1 MLRAVEGDAVAE
13 EAIEMTVLAGEDHRP
28 AGAADRVADITFLK
42 QHALARN
49 PIHVRC
55 GIDLGTVGTDGVR
68 GVVVGKDKENVGAFG
83 GGGKLQSQIERQ
95 NQEDT
100 FHDWYLQYSGIV

>member
-1 MLRAVEGDAVAE
+1 M
-13 EAIEMTVLAGEDHRP
+13 
-28 AGAADRVADITFLK
+28 
-42 QHALARN
+42 
-49 PIHVRC
+49 
-55 GIDLGTVGTDGVR
+55 R

-100 FHDWYLQYSGIV
+100 FHDWYLQYSGIA